1 MKDKIEKSV
10 HCKVCKY
17 CEFEDYKGRPNRY
30 YCVHP
35 LNPSSVNHTAGA
47 TIVCK
52 TKRHETEMTIKR
64 TPSWCPLK
72 GETKNA

>member
-17 CEFEDYKGRPNRY
+17 CEFEDYNGRPNRY

-35 LNPSSVNHTAGA
+35 LNPSSV
-47 TIVCK
+47 
-52 TKRHETEMTIKR
+52 
-64 TPSWCPLK
+64 
-72 GETKNA
+72 KNVNQNG